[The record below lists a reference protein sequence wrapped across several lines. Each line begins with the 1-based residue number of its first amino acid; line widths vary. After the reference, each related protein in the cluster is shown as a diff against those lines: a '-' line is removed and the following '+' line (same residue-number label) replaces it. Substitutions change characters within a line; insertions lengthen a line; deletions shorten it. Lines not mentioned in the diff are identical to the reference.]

1 MKKSLAALIW
11 IGFLG
16 TIFIVPQVFAQSYL
30 EEVRAC
36 QYLEQGKIDAAIRLL
51 ERKLKRYPR
60 NFDCHLYMG
69 LAQYLKGDFESA
81 KSTISKVEQE
91 IKEIGAAPAA
101 ITADQTYADVDRV
114 GGMAGTV
121 FTKGRRGILK
131 FSLGMLYRKEGN
143 FKEAKKRFEEAQK
156 YKYPEVETRKQLMV
170 VKCRLKDYKG
180 AKQEL
185 EKLQKAGEKSNELT
199 FYEGYISSYTN
210 NEAKALE
217 SFSQVADSM
226 LAAKQNLAAVNY
238 NKGDYQKA
246 LDIYL
251 EILEENPQDAESL
264 KNSGRAYHHLGQTE
278 KGQAQFDIIGLKMKV
293 EKYSPKKVP
302 LVLIDPYTDVHFVF
316 MCDAKN

>member
-1 MKKSLAALIW
+1 MKRIFALLVGV
-11 IGFLG
+11 GFLSA
-16 TIFIVPQVFAQSYL
+16 IWAVLPCQAQDYL

-36 QYLEQGKIDAAIRLL
+36 QYLEQGKADAAIRLL
-51 ERKLKRYPR
+51 NRKLQRYPR
-60 NFDCHLYMG
+60 NFDCHLYLG
-69 LAQYLKGDFESA
+69 LAYYLKGDFEKA

-101 ITADQTYADVDRV
+101 ITSDQTYADVNRV

-131 FSLGMLYRKEGN
+131 FSLGMLFKKEGN
-143 FKEAKKRFEEAQK
+143 FAESKKRFEEAQK
-156 YKYPEVETRKQLMV
+156 YKYPEAEARKQLMV
-170 VKCRLKDYKG
+170 VKCSLKDYKG
-180 AKQEL
+180 AKKEL
-185 EKLQKAGEKSNELT
+185 EQLQKAGEKNNEMI
-199 FYEGYISSYTN
+199 FFEGYISAYTK

-217 SFSQVADSM
+217 SFAQVADSM

-251 EILEENPQDAESL
+251 EILEENPKDAESL
-264 KNSGRAYHHLGQTE
+264 KNSGRAYYHLGQAE

-302 LVLIDPYTDVHFVF
+302 LVLIDAYTDVQFVF

>member
-16 TIFIVPQVFAQSYL
+16 IIFIVPQGFAQSYL

-36 QYLEQGKIDAAIRLL
+36 HYLEKGKIDAAIRLL

-131 FSLGMLYRKEGN
+131 FSLGMLHRREGN

-156 YKYPEVETRKQLMV
+156 YKYPELETHKQLMV

-199 FYEGYISSYTN
+199 FCEGYISSYTN

-278 KGQAQFDIIGLKMKV
+278 KGQAQFDIIGFKMKV